1 MAEELQ
7 SLLDRIQRDGVQK
20 ATEEKE
26 QMLHAARG
34 EAEAIVRQAE
44 ERAAEVRKQAEGDAA
59 LTERRAHAAIRQG
72 SRDILL
78 ALREDLQQRLR
89 TVVLA
94 CVGEAM
100 TPERMGQLILA
111 MQKAYLERSGGGEV
125 TLDVMLNAKDLEA
138 LESLCRGALVKDLK
152 TQPRLLQG
160 NDLGAGLKLAVK
172 DQDVFF
178 DFTDESITDLVCSYV
193 GPRLA
198 ALLRDEEK
206 K

>member
-26 QMLHAARG
+26 QMLQAARK

-78 ALREDLQQRLR
+78 ALREELQQRLR
-89 TVVLA
+89 TVVGA

-111 MQKAYLERSGGGEV
+111 MQKAYLERPGSGDV
-125 TLDVMLNAKDLEA
+125 ALDVMLSAKDLAPLEA
-138 LESLCRGALVKDLK
+138 LCRGALAKDLK
-152 TQPRLLQG
+152 TQPRLMLG
-160 NDLGAGLKLAVK
+160 HDLGGGLKLASK
-172 DQDVFF
+172 DQDLFF
-178 DFTDESITDLVCSYV
+178 DFTDEAITDLVCAYV

-198 ALLRDEEK
+198 ALLRDEK
-206 K
+206 R